1 MNLFKKNEIDIII
14 DNSEF
19 YDFEL
24 VDSIID
30 YGIDIILDNS
40 EFFDIEITDSIIES
54 NIDAIIDNS
63 DVFDYEL
70 TNDEINY
77 ENLTEMSPSCLD
89 CDDIIL
95 SLQNE
100 FGFLLNDKYEYLLT
114 LNGVFLEYH

>member
-19 YDFEL
+19 YYFEL

-54 NIDAIIDNS
+54 NIEPFSATYS
-63 DVFDYEL
+63 VG
-70 TNDEINY
+70 
-77 ENLTEMSPSCLD
+77 
-89 CDDIIL
+89 L
-95 SLQNE
+95 SL
-100 FGFLLNDKYEYLLT
+100 LT
-114 LNGVFLEYH
+114 PPTH

>member
-40 EFFDIEITDSIIES
+40 
-54 NIDAIIDNS
+54 

-95 SLQNE
+95 SLQ

-114 LNGVFLEYH
+114 LDGEFLVYH